1 MHLNFTILFCFH
13 PFVRT
18 LTSYPNP
25 ITTPPPKEKMA
36 WNSQVQEISLQHLVT
51 PLVKFSNSE
60 KNDLQSAPANKE
72 QQPVN
77 VSNSLNTPTHQRKK
91 AEKKPRKVAV
101 KKKKQENQLTLDN
114 FI

>member
-1 MHLNFTILFCFH
+1 MSLLFF
-13 PFVRT
+13 FWGV
-18 LTSYPNP
+18 SDMGAQ
-25 ITTPPPKEKMA
+25 EKMA

-77 VSNSLNTPTHQRKK
+77 VSDSLNTPTHQRKK